1 MAKYE
6 ITTRA
11 NVRVGYFVNAPL
23 SPPAGGDLSPALRRF
38 GAVNWRGVWTLYLK
52 EVRRFLKV
60 FSQTIAA
67 PVVTAFLFY
76 IVFAVAFGGSA
87 RVIDGVPFVVF
98 IAPGLVMMAIAQN
111 AFANSSSSLI
121 ISKLQGNIVDVL
133 SAPLSAI
140 ELTFGY
146 AAGGVTR
153 GLVVG
158 LATALVIAV
167 FVPVGI
173 HSVAFIAYHAVAAAL
188 MLALLGIIGGIWAT
202 KFEHN
207 AAVTNF
213 VIMPLSF
220 LSGTFYSIEALPAL
234 WRGVAQAN
242 PFFYMIDGFRYG
254 FIGRHDAPLLTG
266 VLVMAAINAG
276 LLLVSYR
283 MFATGY
289 RLKA

>member
-1 MAKYE
+1 M
-6 ITTRA
+6 
-11 NVRVGYFVNAPL
+11 NAPL
-23 SPPAGGDLSPALRRF
+23 PPSSASAAGDLRPELRNL
-38 GAVNWRGVWTLYLK
+38 GTVNWRGLWTLYLK
-52 EVRRFLKV
+52 EVWRFLKV

-76 IVFAVAFGGSA
+76 LVFAVAFGGSA
-87 RVIDGVPFVVF
+87 RIIVGVPFVEF

-111 AFANSSSSLI
+111 AFANCSSSLV

-133 SAPLSAI
+133 SAPLSAM
-140 ELTFGY
+140 ELTIGY
-146 AAGGVTR
+146 AGGGVTR

-158 LATALVIAV
+158 VVTAVVIAV

-173 HSVAFIAYHAVAAAL
+173 HNVGFIAYHAVAASL
-188 MLALLGIIGGIWAT
+188 MLALLGIVGGIWAS

-213 VIMPLSF
+213 IIMPLSF
-220 LSGTFYSIEALPAL
+220 LSGTFYSIETLPAI
-234 WRGVAQAN
+234 WRGVAQVN

-254 FIGRHDAPLLTG
+254 FIGHHDAPLLTG
-266 VLVMAAINAG
+266 ALVMAAVNAV
-276 LLLVSYR
+276 LLLITYR

-289 RLKA
+289 RLKS